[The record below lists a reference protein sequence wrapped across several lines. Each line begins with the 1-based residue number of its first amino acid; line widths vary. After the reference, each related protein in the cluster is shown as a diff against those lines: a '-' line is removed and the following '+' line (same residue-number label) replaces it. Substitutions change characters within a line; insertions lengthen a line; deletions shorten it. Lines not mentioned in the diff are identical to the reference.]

1 LPKQAKLS
9 TSALQEL
16 IGYSWPGNVRE
27 LRNILEQASILSEKG
42 VIELHHLPEAMLKQN
57 SRNMVNNLSD
67 DIALDAKLE
76 LMEKEIIIA
85 ALRKTSGIQ
94 VKAANILGI
103 NQRSLWHR
111 IKKFHIDINTF
122 SNLQ

>member
-1 LPKQAKLS
+1 
-9 TSALQEL
+9 
-16 IGYSWPGNVRE
+16 
-27 LRNILEQASILSEKG
+27 
-42 VIELHHLPEAMLKQN
+42 MLFKQN
-57 SRNMVNNLSD
+57 SSKVTVLSND
-67 DIALDAKLE
+67 MALDAKLE

-85 ALRKTSGIQ
+85 TLRKTSGIQ

-122 SNLQ
+122 KNIQ

>member
-1 LPKQAKLS
+1 
-9 TSALQEL
+9 
-16 IGYSWPGNVRE
+16 
-27 LRNILEQASILSEKG
+27 LSENG
-42 VIELHHLPEAMLKQN
+42 IIELQHLPMLFKQN
-57 SRNMVNNLSD
+57 SSKVTVLSND
-67 DIALDAKLE
+67 MALDAKLE

-122 SNLQ
+122 KNIQ